1 MAPIHYKSLEDGQ
14 VVTTDEPRPDLD
26 ELARWVRVDKPSEPA
41 PEAPPA
47 TPITSTPAAIIT
59 TADGTIVGDGVALV
73 TVHDDGSATTE
84 TDPPKPAPAAY
95 HPAPQ
100 DPPADSGEPAPN
112 PNAVDTST
120 IQPPAAIPGERIPA
134 IVPEDN
140 SVPQTIT
147 PTIAAET
154 NSATRLEKPQGNH
167 GLDAWKAYALQEGLD
182 ADRVDGMS
190 RDEIRDLFKSK

>member
-14 VVTTDEPRPDLD
+14 VITTDEPRLDLD
-26 ELARWVRVDKPSEPA
+26 ELARWVRVDKPREVAEPA
-41 PEAPPA
+41 PPV
-47 TPITSTPAAIIT
+47 TSTPAAILT
-59 TADGTIVGDGVALV
+59 TPDGSVVGDGTALV
-73 TVHDDGSATTE
+73 TLGTDGSATTE
-84 TDPPKPAPAAY
+84 PEEPKPAPAAQ

-100 DPPADSGEPAPN
+100 DPPADSSEPAPN

-120 IQPPAAIPGERIPA
+120 IQPPAAIPGENIPA
-134 IVPEDN
+134 IVPQDN

-167 GLDAWKAYALQEGLD
+167 GRDAWKAYALQEGLD
-182 ADRVDGMS
+182 ADRVEGMT
-190 RDEIRDLFKSK
+190 RDEIRDHFAK